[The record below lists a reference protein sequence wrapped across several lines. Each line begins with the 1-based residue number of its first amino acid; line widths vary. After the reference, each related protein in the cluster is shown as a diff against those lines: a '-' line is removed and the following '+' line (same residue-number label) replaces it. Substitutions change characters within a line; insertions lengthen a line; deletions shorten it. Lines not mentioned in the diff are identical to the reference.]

1 MQQYK
6 YWAFVLVLLGSGCTA
21 TKDVVLHDR
30 AKDYKTAKTI
40 EFVIPENQK
49 KNITL
54 KQEYA
59 IPAVTTE
66 GHLAP
71 SDIPPGM
78 ENELK

>member
-6 YWAFVLVLLGSGCTA
+6 YWALALVLCSGCAA

-30 AKDYKTAKTI
+30 AKDYKTAKTVGL
-40 EFVIPENQK
+40 VIPENQK
-49 KNITL
+49 KNITF